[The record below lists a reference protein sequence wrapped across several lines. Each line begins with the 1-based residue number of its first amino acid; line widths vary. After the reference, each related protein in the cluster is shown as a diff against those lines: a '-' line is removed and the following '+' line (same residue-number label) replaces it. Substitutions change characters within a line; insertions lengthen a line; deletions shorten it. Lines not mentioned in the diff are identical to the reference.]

1 MSVVVDGHLHLF
13 QAASEQYPRAVY
25 ETMAEADRAEL
36 AETLIAAM
44 DSAGVD
50 HAVVVPLSKEDRYL
64 AEVLEAHRGRFA
76 GIGIF
81 DHDRPDD
88 VAAVRA
94 RVEQAGIQGLRFY
107 GLGADSSTTL
117 ETLPCAP
124 VLEYMADTGLVVWF
138 YGEPVQL
145 ALLDQFMERRPDLV
159 VVLNHCGFLPDLHAE
174 MRIDEFRRPR
184 FDVEL
189 PPVGLELVEDLASRH
204 ERVNVHLSGYYAFSR
219 EPFPYRDLTEVAQR
233 LHRAFG
239 ADRMLMA
246 SDWPWIREEP
256 GYAEVLSVFE
266 QLLPGLSD
274 TEHAAIRG
282 GTASRL
288 LRFG

>member
-1 MSVVVDGHLHLF
+1 MPVVDGHLHLF
-13 QAASEQYPRAVY
+13 QAVTERYPRTTY

-36 AETLIAAM
+36 VETLIEAM
-44 DSAGVD
+44 DGAGVD
-50 HAVVVPLSKEDRYL
+50 HAVVVPLSKEDDYL
-64 AEVLEAHRGRFA
+64 AEVLEAHPGRFA

-88 VAAVRA
+88 VEAVRA
-94 RVEQAGIQGLRFY
+94 RVERAGLQGLRFY
-107 GLGADSSTTL
+107 GLGADETTTL
-117 ETLPCAP
+117 ETLACAP

-145 ALLDQFMERRPDLV
+145 ALLDQFMQRRPDLV

-174 MRIDEFRRPR
+174 MRIDQYRRPR
-184 FDVEL
+184 FDVDL
-189 PPVGLELVEDLASRH
+189 PPAGLGLVEDLAARH
-204 ERVNVHLSGYYAFSR
+204 ERVNVHLSGYYAFSS
-219 EPFPYRDLTEVAQR
+219 EPFPYRDLTEVVQR
-233 LHRAFG
+233 IHRAFG

-274 TEHAAIRG
+274 AERTAIRG
-282 GTASRL
+282 GTAMRL